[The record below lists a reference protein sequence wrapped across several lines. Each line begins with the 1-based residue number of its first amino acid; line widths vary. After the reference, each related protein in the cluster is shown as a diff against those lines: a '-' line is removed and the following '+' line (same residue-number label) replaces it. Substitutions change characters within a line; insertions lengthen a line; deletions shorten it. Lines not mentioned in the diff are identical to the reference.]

1 MEELEEG
8 KDQGLPLQ
16 ISREALRLPSLCE
29 VLGSVLGT
37 TKQPQNNE
45 LCCRPQ
51 AQQSIVQH
59 CHAAGEEPTEAYRR
73 ISAPHCK
80 HALGRSP
87 KAKPTWS
94 KSVWETR
101 NRKDPVVTIKTHF
114 SRQGFCCP
122 GAHSVDR
129 VVSHSEIHPAE
140 CWD

>member
-59 CHAAGEEPTEAYRR
+59 CHAAGEEPTEGLQEDLSSSLQA
-73 ISAPHCK
+73 
-80 HALGRSP
+80 RSWEVP
-87 KAKPTWS
+87 KS
-94 KSVWETR
+94 
-101 NRKDPVVTIKTHF
+101 KTH
-114 SRQGFCCP
+114 
-122 GAHSVDR
+122 V
-129 VVSHSEIHPAE
+129 E
-140 CWD
+140 